1 MQAID
6 LLMDEHDVIM
16 QVLGALECMAEQ
28 AEAGAGVDAGHGRM
42 AVEVFRHFVDG
53 CHHSKEEQQLFPALI
68 PHGLTADQG
77 PVAVML
83 HEHQQGRQ
91 QVRELEM
98 ALSAV
103 EGSEKQAAAR
113 FALAARSYIRL
124 LRDHI
129 AKENQVLF
137 PLAAQMLSE
146 EEGAELLAAFD
157 KVEHEDMGP
166 GMHEKYL
173 DLADELARH
182 YGVALA
188 PRHPGGCGCG
198 HAAGD

>member
-6 LLMDEHDVIM
+6 LLMDEHEVIM
-16 QVLGALECMAEQ
+16 QVLGALEVMAER
-28 AEAGAGVDAGHGRM
+28 AETGAGVEPEYGRK
-42 AVEVFRHFVDG
+42 AVEIFRHFVDS
-53 CHHSKEEQQLFPALI
+53 CHHNKEEQLLFPALL
-68 PHGLTADQG
+68 PHGLTADSG

-91 QVRELEM
+91 QVRELET

-103 EGSEKQAAAR
+103 EDNEKQAAMR
-113 FALAARSYIRL
+113 FALAARAYIRL

-137 PLAAQMLSE
+137 PMAAHLLSE
-146 EEGAELLAAFD
+146 AEAEALLAAFD
-157 KVEHEDMGP
+157 KVEHEVMGE
-166 GMHEKYL
+166 GVHATYL

-198 HAAGD
+198 HTAGA